1 MADYIFVTRN
11 MDQLTERGVEMLF
24 HPTTHDFNSY
34 SILQAAQKSPKI
46 PVFYDANGGHGQE
59 LHHAALEN
67 DNLEAF
73 ILGHFF
79 DDLEARL
86 EPPSVNSEIT
96 DGKLIVNVCFEDG
109 QKAESG
115 RIWWLY
121 DRGPE
126 GSAAYLWKRIEDD
139 HFLDMKFD
147 ADNNIWTAEIDLDKN
162 VTSHIDF
169 FSNHRK
175 TISYKNK
182 ELKTYISCPYTRVVL
197 K

>member
-1 MADYIFVTRN
+1 
-11 MDQLTERGVEMLF
+11 MLF
-24 HPTTHDFNSY
+24 HPTTHDFNAY
-34 SILQAAQKSPKI
+34 SIAWGAQRFPKI
-46 PVFYDANGGHGQE
+46 PNYYEPNGGHGQE
-59 LHHAALEN
+59 PHHAAQPEQ
-67 DNLEAF
+67 NLPAF

-79 DDLEARL
+79 DDVEPMLK
-86 EPPSVNSEIT
+86 PPSVNSELT
-96 DGKLIVNVCFEDG
+96 DGKLIVTVCFEDG

-182 ELKTYISCPYTRVVL
+182 EFKTYISCPYTRVVL
-197 K
+197 KNSHEKTTSLSL